1 MALAVGIIAVVV
13 LGGILVVG
21 TLRRRDTTAAIGALS
36 RETLRRD
43 RSLDLPP
50 EAVPPPPP
58 RTTGREVEEAAE
70 RHWRGA
76 TTLVAAPPAE
86 PVLMPPPD
94 PEVIAVT
101 RRQFLNRGIISMF
114 VLGLSGF
121 GATVLA
127 FLWPSST
134 GGFGGKIDLPDGL
147 SDILAKIDQN
157 KEPYYYA
164 PGRLYVAPYPKSA
177 LPKAEQVYEGGVL
190 EGMKQGIVALY
201 QKCPHLGCRVP
212 WCKTSQWF
220 ECPCHGSQYNRV
232 GEKKGGP
239 APRGMDRFPVKVDG
253 QKVSVDTGIVVQG
266 PPIGTNTTGQEAE
279 GPHCVSGGE

>member
-21 TLRRRDTTAAIGALS
+21 TLRRRDATAAIGELS
-36 RETLRRD
+36 RETRRRD
-43 RSLDLPP
+43 RSLDLP
-50 EAVPPPPP
+50 ADVVPPPPERP
-58 RTTGREVEEAAE
+58 SGREVEAAAE
-70 RHWRGA
+70 REWRGGS
-76 TTLVAAPPAE
+76 TLVLAPPAE
-86 PVLMPPPD
+86 PVVLPPPD

-101 RRQFLNRGIISMF
+101 RRQFLNRGVISMF

-121 GATVLA
+121 GASVLA

-147 SDILAKIDQN
+147 ADILAKINDT

-164 PGRLYVAPYPKSA
+164 PGRLYVSPYPKEA

-239 APRGMDRFPVKVDG
+239 APRGMDRFPVNVDG

-279 GPHCVSGGE
+279 GPHCVSEGE